1 MWYTTALYMSD
12 LTIDKEIAEQAN
24 RGVLLVLT
32 GPTAAGKDTVIAKL
46 IEEDPSIIKIVTTTS
61 RAKREGES
69 EGHPYH
75 FISRDEFE
83 QLIADGAFFEW
94 VEFRG
99 ELYGT
104 QKKTLLEALAKGV
117 TVIWKIETKGVKNIQ
132 EKIRSMVPRVV
143 FVFITAESVPEMNR
157 RVMKAEGEKGA
168 AIRWNEPLVVWELK
182 QYQDCDYLVVN
193 RNNQS
198 DRAVKELK
206 AILEAKRLEI
216 VDKRHG

>member
-1 MWYTTALYMSD
+1 MGELK
-12 LTIDKEIAEQAN
+12 IDKEIREQRH
-24 RGVLLVLT
+24 RGVLLVIT

-46 IEEDPSIIKIVTTTS
+46 LERDPSIVRIITTTS
-61 RAKREGES
+61 RPLREGES

-75 FISRDEFE
+75 FISRGEFE

-104 QKKTLLEALAKGV
+104 QKKTLLDALQKGV

-132 EKIRSMVPRVV
+132 EKIRRMVPRVV
-143 FVFITAESVPEMNR
+143 FVFLTGGSIQQMHQRVAKFESNATGQM
-157 RVMKAEGEKGA
+157 
-168 AIRWNEPLVVWELK
+168 RWNEPLVIWELK

-193 RNNQS
+193 NDNQL
-198 DRAVKELK
+198 DAAVEQIE
-206 AILEAKRLEI
+206 AILCAKRLEI
-216 VDKRHG
+216 IDKTHE